1 VLHTKLLKIH
11 RMGTPFIKEIRF
23 YHLFGVPRSM
33 FATIDV
39 NLHRQRRSLLNPMFS
54 RKGILDLEFVIK
66 EKIDILCRRM
76 REHEVQDKFINC
88 HRAFAALTADIVT
101 EFAYAKCYE
110 YFTLSAHARFWPAA
124 DGSSVLS
131 TPNFASRAF
140 DSYDTQ
146 HEVFL
151 ILKHFPLMAKVMQ
164 ALPFWVLVRLMPGG
178 GMVLPELLPF
188 MT

>member
-1 VLHTKLLKIH
+1 MLDAKLLKIH
-11 RMGTPFIKEIRF
+11 RMGTPFIKDIRF

-54 RKGILDLEFVIK
+54 RKGILDLEFLIK
-66 EKIDILCRRM
+66 DKIDILCRRM
-76 REHEVQDKFINC
+76 REHEAQDKFLNC

-101 EFAYAKCYE
+101 EFAYAKCYK
-110 YFTLSAHARFWPAA
+110 YSILSAHAQFLPAA
-124 DGSSVLS
+124 NRSSVLS
-131 TPNFASRAF
+131 TPDFASRAF

-151 ILKHFPLMAKVMQ
+151 VLKHFPLMAKVMQ

-178 GMVLPELLPF
+178 GTVLPKVLSF